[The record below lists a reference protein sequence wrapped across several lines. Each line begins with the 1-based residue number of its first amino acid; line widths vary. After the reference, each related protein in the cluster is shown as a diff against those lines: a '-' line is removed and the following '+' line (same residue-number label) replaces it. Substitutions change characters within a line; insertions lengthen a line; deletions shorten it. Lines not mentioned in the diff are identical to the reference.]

1 MIRRKDTGI
10 ATLQTETEGK
20 KSMKGKSEVEAD
32 GEKELLGSINLLGE
46 NHRTKQHRELIVA

>member
-1 MIRRKDTGI
+1 MIKRKDTGI

-32 GEKELLGSINLLGE
+32 REKELLGSISLLGE
-46 NHRTKQHRELIVA
+46 NHRTK